1 HIIVQSV
8 VTPFRREPLIHS
20 LHPYA
25 TALAA
30 THLMQSFRV
39 VETYAM
45 KKSTDSAILQNQC
58 KLADDIT
65 RHLNHH
71 NTGDK
76 LKKSDSTNGINSI
89 NSIHQTNT
97 SAQDLAAI
105 RRYRTAFSRDQL
117 QQLEKEFG
125 RENYVSRP
133 RRCEL
138 AAALNLPESTIKVW
152 FQNRRMKDKR
162 QRMALTWPYADPHFA
177 AYMFAAAATAAAY
190 GHQPAG
196 YWNRSST
203 PYQNSSSYMM
213 MRPPA
218 PAAPVTQPP
227 FIASPVG
234 LMSSHPSRTVE
245 SISSTNSCCN
255 SSVCRGCN
263 SPPNVINSSLT
274 SLTRTTHSP
283 EMSLSKPLFQPYKN
297 DIQK

>member
-1 HIIVQSV
+1 
-8 VTPFRREPLIHS
+8 
-20 LHPYA
+20 
-25 TALAA
+25 
-30 THLMQSFRV
+30 
-39 VETYAM
+39 
-45 KKSTDSAILQNQC
+45 
-58 KLADDIT
+58 
-65 RHLNHH
+65 
-71 NTGDK
+71 
-76 LKKSDSTNGINSI
+76 DSTNSL

-97 SAQDLAAI
+97 TTAQDLAAI

-190 GHQPAG
+190 GQQPTG

-203 PYQNSSSYMM
+203 PYQNQPYMV
-213 MRPPA
+213 MRPPVPSA
-218 PAAPVTQPP
+218 PITQPP
-227 FIASPVG
+227 FIASPVS
-234 LMSSHPSRTVE
+234 LISSHPSARSVDP
-245 SISSTNSCCN
+245 ISSTNSCCN

-263 SPPNVINSSLT
+263 SPPDVINTSI

-283 EMSLSKPLFQPYKN
+283 EMTLSKPLFQPYKN